1 MQLTTM
7 GLVLRATKT
16 GESDRALLI
25 LTPEHGLISAMAKSA
40 LRLKSKFFSATGLF
54 CYSEFVL
61 YEGKNMFILNEA
73 QVHEVF
79 IGLHEDIVG
88 MSLAMYLAELTSS
101 LSPSK
106 DDAKYLLRLLLNT
119 FHFISKKKRPFMQLK
134 AIFELRAMSKI
145 GYMPNLI
152 ACSDCVCYE
161 KPLFCFEVAKA
172 RLFCDNCAKKR
183 DLACNLDLA
192 SLIAMRHI
200 VYSEDDKVFN
210 FTLAE
215 NSLNLLYK
223 AAQNYVVFCMEKPMK
238 SLEFLNSVL
247 I

>member
-1 MQLTTM
+1 MQLKTM

-61 YEGKNMFILNEA
+61 FEGKNMFIVNEA
-73 QVHEVF
+73 QVHSVF
-79 IGLHEDIVG
+79 IGLHEDIER
-88 MSLAMYLAELTSS
+88 MSLGMYLSELTSA

-119 FHFISKKKRPFMQLK
+119 FHFLSIKKRPVKLLK

-145 GYMPNLI
+145 GYMPNLV
-152 ACSDCVCYE
+152 ACSDCICYE
-161 KPLFCFEVAKA
+161 KPKFCFEVAKA
-172 RLFCDNCAKKR
+172 RLFCYDCALKR
-183 DLACNLDLA
+183 DLNCNLDLA
-192 SLIAMRHI
+192 ALIAMRHI
-200 VYSEDDKVFN
+200 VYSEDDKLFN
-210 FTLAE
+210 FELAE
-215 NSLNLLYK
+215 NSLNLLYHT
-223 AAQNYVVFCMEKPMK
+223 AQDYAVFCMERQIK
-238 SLEFLNSVL
+238 SLDFLNSVL
-247 I
+247 N